1 MTVDIDNLQK
11 RYADERAKAKD
22 RKEQLEAELSNVE
35 DVIERLNGAIAAL
48 NELKQAQAQQAP
60 AEVNA

>member
-11 RYADERAKAKD
+11 RYADERIKAKE

-48 NELKQAQAQQAP
+48 NELKQAQAQQATP
-60 AEVNA
+60 EA